1 MSRSRW
7 GRQIP
12 FHCVLFV
19 VGVVLLADAD
29 TVKLKDGAVLEGDI
43 VSEDDTQLTVEMRF
57 AAGTITTK
65 RTVRKTDVVQIAR
78 LTEEQ
83 KAQRA
88 MERAFE
94 QVQEY
99 QLDPNTSEPLSYYDH
114 VINDVFHPF
123 LRLYPNSPHEEEVN
137 KKIAEW
143 TAERDKVA
151 SGLARMGDE
160 WIPRDEAE
168 RRVEL
173 LRAQRLLA
181 QGQAALTQSNFL
193 QALEQFKA
201 VISSSKRPE
210 IVNAAKRLYNET
222 SRLWREPLQHQREVL
237 SDEAKLYEDRV
248 ARTLQKKN
256 DADAKL
262 KAAGQT
268 AGKAGTN
275 IPGQTEEASIAK
287 MRADYEHAY
296 SEYQDASHRLSELR
310 QQLAG
315 MDQTISQAVACAA
328 EYPISPAES
337 SPPATQPATSQPPP
351 SSPPSQPAAASS
363 PPTLLTQAGGFI
375 QRYWFLGLVILLGG
389 LWGLSR
395 LTTRR

>member
-1 MSRSRW
+1 LV
-7 GRQIP
+7 RQVALHWVIVT
-12 FHCVLFV
+12 FGAVILV
-19 VGVVLLADAD
+19 QAD
-29 TVKLKDGAVLEGDI
+29 TIRLKNGTVVEGTI
-43 VSEDDTQLTVEMRF
+43 VSEDNTQLIVEVYY
-57 AAGTITTK
+57 ASGTITMK
-65 RTVRKTDVVQIAR
+65 QTVRQADVAEITR

-99 QLDPNTSEPLSYYDH
+99 QLDPTTSEPLSYYNH

-123 LRLYPNSPHEEEVN
+123 VRLYPHSPHEEEVH

-151 SGLARMGDE
+151 SGLARMGNE
-160 WIPRDEAE
+160 WIPRDDAE
-168 RRVEL
+168 RRIEL
-173 LRAQRLLA
+173 LRAQRLLS

-210 IVNAAKRLYNET
+210 IVNAAKHLYNDT
-222 SRLWREPLQHQREVL
+222 SRLWLQSLQHQREVL
-237 SDEAKLYEDRV
+237 TDEAKLYEDRV
-248 ARTLQKKN
+248 ARTLRKKN
-256 DADAKL
+256 DVDAKL
-262 KAAGQT
+262 KAASRT
-268 AGKAGTN
+268 ASRAGTN
-275 IPGQTEEASIAK
+275 APGQAEETSITK
-287 MRADYEHAY
+287 MRTEYEHAY
-296 SEYQDASHRLSELR
+296 SEHLDAARRLSELR

-315 MDQTISQAVACAA
+315 MDQTITQAQASATA
-328 EYPISPAES
+328 YPIGPVEG
-337 SPPATQPATSQPPP
+337 SPPTEQPAANQPPP
-351 SSPPSQPAAASS
+351 SSPPSQPTEAPS
-363 PPTLLTQAGGFI
+363 PLPTLLTQAGSFI
-375 QRYWFLGLVILLGG
+375 LRYWLLGLVILLGG